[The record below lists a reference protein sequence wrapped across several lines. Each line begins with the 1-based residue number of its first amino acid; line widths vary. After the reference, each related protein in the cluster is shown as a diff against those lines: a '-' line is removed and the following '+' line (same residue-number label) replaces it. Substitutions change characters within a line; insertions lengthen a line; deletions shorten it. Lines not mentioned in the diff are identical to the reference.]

1 MNNNWFLTILM
12 GILVL
17 VANYTMWNDIE
28 YMRAIGIIFGVILIA
43 AMCKANHLKDKLNAL
58 QEKAK

>member
-1 MNNNWFLTILM
+1 M